1 MKVARGIA
9 LRQCV
14 VYTRFASGC
23 RPGARPDAK
32 LTPRIVEIRKLLR
45 TEMSVAEIAD
55 VLDCDSKTLTSMIRR
70 RQICNLGERNK
81 FIRLQKS
88 LARLDAKGAAD
99 TRNFSANHSST
110 PVKVEA

>member
-1 MKVARGIA
+1 MRVARGTA

-32 LTPRIVEIRKLLR
+32 LAPRIAEVRKLLR

-55 VLDCDSKTLTSMIRR
+55 VLGCDSKTLTNMIRR
-70 RQICNLGERNK
+70 RQICNLSERNK
-81 FIRLQKS
+81 FINLQKS
-88 LARLDAKGAAD
+88 LARLDAKGGVDTKNYAAK
-99 TRNFSANHSST
+99 HSSI
-110 PVKVEA
+110 PVKVGA